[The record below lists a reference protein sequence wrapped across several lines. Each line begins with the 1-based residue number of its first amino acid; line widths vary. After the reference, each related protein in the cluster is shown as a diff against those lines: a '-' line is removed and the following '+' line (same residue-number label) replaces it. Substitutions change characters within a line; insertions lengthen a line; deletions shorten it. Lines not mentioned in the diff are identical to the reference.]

1 MDELRSGPTGDA
13 LPLSLA
19 TLPALPA
26 SIGRPSYMR
35 AALSAGIV
43 HIGVGNFHRA
53 HMASY
58 LDELFGMGLA
68 SDWAIIGAGVTE
80 HDAAMRARLAGQD
93 WLSTVVER
101 DTGVETARVIG
112 SMIDF
117 IAPDNRQRLIEAMA
131 APSTRIVSLTI
142 TEGGYFLDAGGH
154 FDAGYPVIRRDAQNP
169 SEPTTAFGLIIAAL
183 ARRRAAGIVP
193 FTVLCCDNV
202 PHNGDVTRGVV
213 AGLARLSD
221 PDLAG
226 WIEARVAF
234 PNAMVD
240 RIAPAV
246 NDTVRAYVA
255 TRFGIRDAAPVPCEP
270 FRQWVIEDHF
280 SAGRPPLEKVGVTFV
295 DDVTPFELMKLR
307 MLNGGHAAIA
317 YPAGLLGITFV
328 HEAMQHPLIAAWLD
342 ALERREIIPRVP
354 PVPNTRLDDY
364 LTLIT
369 GRFANPTIG
378 DTIRRLCLDGSGRQP
393 KFIIPT
399 IRDALAAN
407 GPIEGLALESALWCR
422 YCVGRTETGAA
433 IEPND
438 PIWPR
443 LTAMAAAAQDDPAAW
458 LAMDDIY
465 GDTGRH
471 PRFQKAFAEALT
483 AIRDKGVEAVLKAY
497 AMA

>member
-1 MDELRSGPTGDA
+1 MDELRSDATDAA

-19 TLPALPA
+19 TLSALRNG
-26 SIGRPSYMR
+26 IGRPAYAR
-35 AALSAGIV
+35 DDLTPGIV

-68 SDWAIIGAGVTE
+68 HDWAIIGAGVTE
-80 HDAAMRARLAGQD
+80 YDAAMRTRLAGQD

-101 DTGVETARVIG
+101 DAGIENARVIG
-112 SMIDF
+112 SMVDF
-117 IAPDNRQRLIEAMA
+117 IAPEDRSRLIDTMA
-131 APSTRIVSLTI
+131 APQTRIVSLTI
-142 TEGGYFLDAGGH
+142 TEGGYFLDASGH
-154 FDAGYPVIRRDAQNP
+154 FDATNPVIRRDAANP
-169 SEPTTAFGLIIAAL
+169 AEPTTAFGLIIAAL
-183 ARRRAAGIVP
+183 ARRRAAGATP

-221 PDLAG
+221 PALAD
-226 WIEARVAF
+226 WIEAHVAF

-246 NDTVRAYVA
+246 NDAVRAYVA
-255 TRFGIRDAAPVPCEP
+255 TRFGIKDAAPMPCEP
-270 FRQWVIEDHF
+270 FRQWVIEDRF
-280 SAGRPPLEKVGVTFV
+280 SAGRPPLERVGVTFV

-317 YPAGLLGITFV
+317 YPAGLLGITYV
-328 HEAMQHPLIAAWLD
+328 HDAMRHPAIAAWLD

-364 LTLIT
+364 LALIS

-399 IRDALAAN
+399 IRDALVAD

-422 YCVGRTETGAA
+422 YCLGRTESGAA

-438 PIWPR
+438 PSWPR
-443 LTAMAAAAQDDPAAW
+443 LTATAEAAQKDPAAW

-471 PRFQKAFAEALT
+471 PRFQTAFGEALT
-483 AIRDKGVEAVLKAY
+483 AIRDKGVEVVLREY
-497 AMA
+497 ARG